1 MMRSM
6 FAGVSGIRAHQ
17 TRMDVIGN
25 NLANVNTT
33 GFKFSRVTFKDML
46 NQTIRGGTAPTAT
59 GTGGVNPAQVGLG
72 VLVAGIDTIHSQG
85 NLQATGKPTD
95 MAIQGNGFFVLNNGS
110 TIAFSRDGS
119 FDINANG
126 VLINP
131 SNGYRVQGWQAVN
144 GTVDTS
150 GPVGDIVIP
159 IGSRMVAQ
167 ATSNVYLVGNLNADA
182 EIGTQGSI
190 SRSDYYL
197 AGYADATSLL
207 SGLFDDQPTANPL
220 NLTSGDV
227 IHLHWNDGTSND
239 ANYTVSADAT
249 LGDLTNW
256 LSSQLGASVT
266 VDVTSTGQVRI
277 TNNGTTTINSLSI
290 TVSGNTVFNNVFDD
304 ISSTI
309 ASGGGSDTSA
319 SMERAATANDSLSIL
334 TTAQGNSLGLTSGDV
349 VYIGAFKGG
358 IALSTLSGVVGVNF
372 NTLGELAEYIEDVF
386 GITSD
391 APGVSIDSLGRMV
404 IAGDIGSGNEFSNIS
419 ITATN
424 ASGTV
429 QRSYFNAV
437 NNYSTIQHAT
447 GESATLSMTVYDSL
461 GVEHRVTMIFTRIA
475 PNTWKWNADCADDSL
490 GGRNISNGMQTISF
504 LTNGSYNT
512 STGVLSID
520 LDNGANSPLMI
531 NPDMTMF
538 TQFSGDSAIS
548 LRQQDG
554 YPMGILEKF
563 SIGAS
568 GDITG
573 IYSNGLTDLLGK
585 IALATF
591 SNPGGLLKEGENL
604 YKQSMTSGVAQI
616 GEPGTGGRGT
626 INNGVLEMSNV
637 DLAREFTDM
646 IITQRGFQASSRIIT
661 TSDELLQ
668 ELVNLKR

>member
-17 TRMDVIGN
+17 IRMDVIGN

-46 NQTIRGGTAPTAT
+46 NQTVRGGTAPTAT

-131 SNGYRVQGWQAVN
+131 ANGYRVQGWQAVN
-144 GTVDTS
+144 GAVDTS

-182 EIGTQGSI
+182 AIGTQGSI

-197 AGYADATSLL
+197 AGQADSNTLL
-207 SGLFDDQPTANPL
+207 TGLFDDASTAAPL
-220 NLTSGDV
+220 QLTNGDV
-227 IHLHWNDGTSND
+227 INLHWNDGSEHD
-239 ANYTVSADAT
+239 ATYQVSGQAT
-249 LGDLTNW
+249 LGNFSAW
-256 LSSQLGASVT
+256 LSSQLGGSVT
-266 VDVTSTGQVRI
+266 VDITNSGAVRI
-277 TNNGTTTINSLSI
+277 TNNGASNIDNLSI

-304 ISSTI
+304 LGPTI
-309 ASGGGSDTSA
+309 AAGAADTSA
-319 SMERAATANDSLSIL
+319 NMERAATSSDSLFSL
-334 TTAQGNSLGLTSGDV
+334 TTAQGNSLALSSGDV
-349 VYIGAFKGG
+349 IYISAFKGG
-358 IALSTLSGVVGVNF
+358 IALTTLSGVVGQDF
-372 NTLGELAEYIEDVF
+372 STLGEFAEYIEDVY
-386 GITSD
+386 GITSEAD
-391 APGVSIDSLGRMV
+391 GVTIDDLGR
-404 IAGDIGSGNEFSNIS
+404 INISGDIGSGNEFSNIS

-424 ASGTV
+424 AAGTV

-437 NNYSTIQHAT
+437 NNYTTIQHAT
-447 GESATLSMTVYDSL
+447 GDSATLSMTVYDSL

-475 PNTWKWNADCADDSL
+475 PNTWKWNADCEDDCL
-490 GGRNISNGMQTISF
+490 GGRNISNGMQTIEF

-512 STGVLSID
+512 STGALSID
-520 LDNGANSPLMI
+520 LNNGANSPLLI

-591 SNPGGLLKEGENL
+591 SNPGGLLKEGDNL
-604 YKQSMTSGVAQI
+604 YKQSMTSGVAQV

-646 IITQRGFQASSRIIT
+646 IITQRGFQASSRIIS

>member
-17 TRMDVIGN
+17 IRMDVIGN

-46 NQTIRGGTAPTAT
+46 SQTVRGGTAPTAT

-72 VLVAGIDTIHSQG
+72 VLVAGIDTIHKQG

-95 MAIQGNGFFVLNNGS
+95 MAIQGEGFFVLSNGS

-131 SNGYRVQGWQAVN
+131 ANGFRVQGWQAVN

-150 GPVGDIVIP
+150 SPVGDLIIP

-197 AGYADATSLL
+197 AGEAKDDTLL
-207 SGLFDDQPTANPL
+207 VSLFDDQATAQSL
-220 NLTSGDV
+220 QLSSGDV
-227 IHLHWNDGTSND
+227 INLHWNDGTSHD
-239 ANYTVSADAT
+239 VTYTVSGDAT
-249 LGDLTNW
+249 LGDFASW
-256 LSSQLGASVT
+256 LSSQLGASIT
-266 VDVTSTGQVRI
+266 VDITPSGAVRI
-277 TNNGTTTINSLSI
+277 TNNSTTTINSLSI

-304 ISSTI
+304 LGPTIS
-309 ASGGGSDTSA
+309 SGGGTDTSA
-319 SMERAATANDSLSIL
+319 NMERAATDSDSLFSL
-334 TTAQGNSLGLTSGDV
+334 TTAQGKSLGLSSGDV
-349 VYIGAFKGG
+349 VYISAFKGG
-358 IALSTLSGVVGVNF
+358 VALATLSGVVGQDF
-372 NTLGELAEYIEDVF
+372 STLGEFAEFIEDVF
-386 GITSD
+386 GITSE
-391 APGVSIDSLGRMV
+391 APGVSVDNLGRIV
-404 IAGDIGSGNEFSNIS
+404 IAGDIGSGNEFSNIE
-419 ITATN
+419 ITATD
-424 ASGTV
+424 STGTI

-437 NNYSTIQHAT
+437 NNYTTIQHAT

-461 GVEHRVTMIFTRIA
+461 GVEHRVTMIFTRVA
-475 PNTWKWNADCADDSL
+475 PNTWKWNADCEDDYL
-490 GGRNISNGMQTISF
+490 GGRNISGGMQTIEF

-512 STGVLSID
+512 STGSLSID
-520 LDNGANSPLMI
+520 LNNGANSPLII

-538 TQFSGDSAIS
+538 TQFSGDSSVS

-563 SIGAS
+563 SIGPD

-585 IALATF
+585 IALARF
-591 SNPGGLLKEGENL
+591 SNPGGLLKEGDNL

-626 INNGVLEMSNV
+626 ISNGVLEMSNV

-646 IITQRGFQASSRIIT
+646 IITERGFQASSRIIT
-661 TSDELLQ
+661 TSDEMLR

>member
-17 TRMDVIGN
+17 IRMDVIGN

-46 NQTIRGGTAPTAT
+46 NQTVRGGTAPTAT

-131 SNGYRVQGWQAVN
+131 ANGYRVQGWQAVN

-182 EIGTQGSI
+182 AVGTQGSI

-197 AGYADATSLL
+197 AGQADSNTLL
-207 SGLFDDQPTANPL
+207 TGLFDDASTAAPL
-220 NLTSGDV
+220 QLTSGDV
-227 IHLHWNDGTSND
+227 INLHWNDGSGHD
-239 ANYTVSADAT
+239 ATYQVSGQAT
-249 LGDLTNW
+249 LGDFSAW
-256 LSSQLGASVT
+256 LSSQLGANVT
-266 VDVTSTGQVRI
+266 VDITSSGAVQI
-277 TNNGTTTINSLSI
+277 TNNGASNIDSLSI

-304 ISSTI
+304 LGPTI
-309 ASGGGSDTSA
+309 AAGAADTSA
-319 SMERAATANDSLSIL
+319 NMERAATSSDSLFSL
-334 TTAQGNSLGLTSGDV
+334 TTAQGNSLALSSGDV
-349 VYIGAFKGG
+349 IYISAFKGG
-358 IALSTLSGVVGVNF
+358 IALATLSGVVGQDF
-372 NTLGELAEYIEDVF
+372 STLGEFAEYIEDVY
-386 GITSD
+386 GITSEAD
-391 APGVSIDSLGRMV
+391 GVTIDDLGR
-404 IAGDIGSGNEFSNIS
+404 INISGDIGSGNEFSNIS

-424 ASGTV
+424 AAGTV

-437 NNYSTIQHAT
+437 NNYTTIQHAT
-447 GESATLSMTVYDSL
+447 GDSATLSMTVYDSL

-475 PNTWKWNADCADDSL
+475 PNTWKWNADCEDDCL
-490 GGRNISNGMQTISF
+490 GGRNISNGMQTIEF

-512 STGVLSID
+512 STGALSID
-520 LDNGANSPLMI
+520 LNNGANSPLLI

-591 SNPGGLLKEGENL
+591 SNPGGLLKEGDNL
-604 YKQSMTSGVAQI
+604 YKQSMTSGVAQV

-646 IITQRGFQASSRIIT
+646 IITQRGFQASSRIIS

>member
-6 FAGVSGIRAHQ
+6 FAGVSGIKAHQ

-46 NQTIRGGTAPTAT
+46 NQTVRGGTAPTAT
-59 GTGGVNPAQVGLG
+59 GTGGINPAQVGLG
-72 VLVAGIDTIHSQG
+72 VLVAGIDTIHDQG

-95 MAIQGNGFFVLNNGS
+95 MAIQGNGFFVLNNGQTTS
-110 TIAFSRDGS
+110 YSRDGS

-144 GTVDTS
+144 GAVDTS
-150 GPVGDIVIP
+150 APVGDITIP

-182 EIGTQGSI
+182 EIGTRGSI

-197 AGYADATSLL
+197 AGVAQASTYLIS
-207 SGLFDDQPTANPL
+207 LFDDSSTANPL
-220 NLTSGDV
+220 NLSSGDS
-227 IHLHWNDGTSND
+227 IALHWNDGSSHDSTF
-239 ANYTVSADAT
+239 TVSSTVT
-249 LGDLTNW
+249 LSDFASW
-256 LSSQLGASVT
+256 LSGQLGANVTVSVT
-266 VDVTSTGQVRI
+266 SSGAIQI
-277 TNNGTTTINSLSI
+277 TNNGGTAITSLSI

-304 ISSTI
+304 ISSTL
-309 ASGGGSDTSA
+309 AAGGGTDSSA
-319 SMERAATANDSLSIL
+319 AMERAATSSDSLFDL
-334 TTAQGNSLGLTSGDV
+334 TTSQGNSLGLVTGDV
-349 VYIGAFKGG
+349 IYISAFKGG
-358 IALSTLSGVVGVNF
+358 IALSTLSGVVGTDF
-372 NTLGELAEYIEDVF
+372 STLGELAEYVEDVF
-386 GITSD
+386 GITSS
-391 APGVSIDSLGRMV
+391 ANGVSIDSLGRMLV
-404 IAGDIGSGNEFSNIS
+404 EADIGSGNAFSNIS
-419 ITATN
+419 IVAKN
-424 ASGTV
+424 SAGTTE
-429 QRSYFNAV
+429 RNYFNAV
-437 NNYSTIQHAT
+437 NNFSTVQTAT

-461 GVEHRVTMIFTRIA
+461 GVEHRVTMIFTRTA
-475 PNTWKWNADCADDSL
+475 ANTWAWNADCADDIFE
-490 GGRNISNGMQTISF
+490 GRNISGGMQTIEF
-504 LTNGSYNT
+504 LSNGSYNT
-512 STGVLSID
+512 STGNLSID
-520 LDNGANSPLMI
+520 LDNGASSPLQITPNMS
-531 NPDMTMF
+531 MF
-538 TQFSGDSAIS
+538 TQFSGDSSIS

-563 SIGAS
+563 AIGAG

-573 IYSNGLTDLLGK
+573 IYSNGLTDLIGK

-591 SNPGGLLKEGENL
+591 SNPGGLLKEGDNL

-626 INNGVLEMSNV
+626 ISNGVLEMSNV

-646 IITQRGFQASSRIIT
+646 IITQRGFQASSRIIS

>member
-1 MMRSM
+1 M
-6 FAGVSGIRAHQ
+6 
-17 TRMDVIGN
+17 
-25 NLANVNTT
+25 
-33 GFKFSRVTFKDML
+33 
-46 NQTIRGGTAPTAT
+46 
-59 GTGGVNPAQVGLG
+59 
-72 VLVAGIDTIHSQG
+72 
-85 NLQATGKPTD
+85 
-95 MAIQGNGFFVLNNGS
+95 
-110 TIAFSRDGS
+110 
-119 FDINANG
+119 
-126 VLINP
+126 
-131 SNGYRVQGWQAVN
+131 
-144 GTVDTS
+144 
-150 GPVGDIVIP
+150 
-159 IGSRMVAQ
+159 
-167 ATSNVYLVGNLNADA
+167 
-182 EIGTQGSI
+182 
-190 SRSDYYL
+190 
-197 AGYADATSLL
+197 
-207 SGLFDDQPTANPL
+207 
-220 NLTSGDV
+220 
-227 IHLHWNDGTSND
+227 
-239 ANYTVSADAT
+239 
-249 LGDLTNW
+249 
-256 LSSQLGASVT
+256 
-266 VDVTSTGQVRI
+266 
-277 TNNGTTTINSLSI
+277 
-290 TVSGNTVFNNVFDD
+290 
-304 ISSTI
+304 
-309 ASGGGSDTSA
+309 
-319 SMERAATANDSLSIL
+319 
-334 TTAQGNSLGLTSGDV
+334 
-349 VYIGAFKGG
+349 
-358 IALSTLSGVVGVNF
+358 VGVNF

>member
-1 MMRSM
+1 MMRSL

-17 TRMDVIGN
+17 IRMDVIGN

-46 NQTIRGGTAPTAT
+46 NQTVRGGTAPTAT

-131 SNGYRVQGWQAVN
+131 ANGYRVQGWQAVN

-182 EIGTQGSI
+182 AIGTQGSI

-197 AGYADATSLL
+197 AGQADANTPLT
-207 SGLFDDQPTANPL
+207 GLFDAQPTATPFQ
-220 NLTSGDV
+220 LTSGDV
-227 IHLHWNDGTSND
+227 INLHWNDGTAHD
-239 ANYTVSADAT
+239 ATYQVSGEAT
-249 LGDLTNW
+249 LGDFSAW
-256 LSSQLGASVT
+256 LSSQLGANVT
-266 VDVTSTGQVRI
+266 VDITSSGAVQI
-277 TNNGTTTINSLSI
+277 TNNGTSNLDSLSI

-304 ISSTI
+304 LGPTI
-309 ASGGGSDTSA
+309 AAGAADTSA
-319 SMERAATANDSLSIL
+319 AMKRAATSSDSLLSL
-334 TTAQGNSLGLTSGDV
+334 STAQGNSLGLSSGDI
-349 VYIGAFKGG
+349 VYISAFKGG
-358 IALSTLSGVVGVNF
+358 IALTTLSGVVGQDF
-372 NTLGELAEYIEDVF
+372 STLGEFAEYIEDVF
-386 GITSD
+386 GITSEAD
-391 APGVSIDSLGRMV
+391 GVSVDNLGRIT
-404 IAGDIGSGNEFSNIS
+404 IAGDIGSGNEFSNID
-419 ITATN
+419 ITATD
-424 ASGTV
+424 ATGTV

-437 NNYSTIQHAT
+437 NSYATIQHAT
-447 GESATLSMTVYDSL
+447 GDSATLSMTVYDSL
-461 GVEHRVTMIFTRIA
+461 GVEHRVTMVFTRVA
-475 PNTWKWNADCADDSL
+475 PNKWKWNADCEDDYL
-490 GGRNISNGMQTISF
+490 GGRNISNGMQTIEF

-512 STGVLSID
+512 STGTLSID
-520 LDNGANSPLMI
+520 LNNGANSPLLI
-531 NPDMTMF
+531 NPDMSMF

-563 SIGAS
+563 SIGPS

-591 SNPGGLLKEGENL
+591 SNPGGLLKEGDNL

-646 IITQRGFQASSRIIT
+646 IITQRGFQASSRIIS

>member
-46 NQTIRGGTAPTAT
+46 NQTIRGGTAPTVT

-95 MAIQGNGFFVLNNGS
+95 MAIQGNGFFVLNNGT
-110 TIAFSRDGS
+110 TIAYSRDGS

-131 SNGYRVQGWQAVN
+131 ANGYRVQGWQAVN

-197 AGYADATSLL
+197 AGVANSSTLL
-207 SGLFDDQPTANPL
+207 TGLFDDQATANPL
-220 NLTSGDV
+220 SLSSGDV
-227 IHLHWNDGTSND
+227 INVHWNDGTAHDVS
-239 ANYTVSADAT
+239 YTVSGTAT
-249 LGDLTNW
+249 LGDFTSW
-256 LSSQLGASVT
+256 LSTQLGASVS
-266 VDVTSTGQVRI
+266 VSVTSSGAVEI
-277 TNNGTTTINSLSI
+277 TNAGSVAINSLSI
-290 TVSGNTVFNNVFDD
+290 TVSGNTVFNNVFDNLGP
-304 ISSTI
+304 TI
-309 ASGGGSDTSA
+309 AIGGSDTSA
-319 SMERAATANDSLSIL
+319 NMERAATASDSLYNL
-334 TTAQGNSLGLTSGDV
+334 TTSQGNSLGLSTGDV
-349 VYIGAFKGG
+349 IYISAFKGG
-358 IALSTLSGVVGVNF
+358 IALTTLSGVVGTDF
-372 NTLGELAEYIEDVF
+372 STLGELAEYIEDVF

-404 IAGDIGSGNEFSNIS
+404 VAGDIGSGNAFTNIS

-424 ASGTV
+424 SSGTV
-429 QRSYFNAV
+429 QRNYFNAV
-437 NNYSTIQHAT
+437 NNYSLVQNAT

-490 GGRNISNGMQTISF
+490 GGRNVSNGMQTIEF

-512 STGVLSID
+512 STGLISID
-520 LDNGANSPLMI
+520 LDNGANSPLQI

-538 TQFSGDSAIS
+538 TQFSGDSSIS

-563 SIGAS
+563 SIGPS

-604 YKQSMTSGVAQI
+604 YKQSMTSGVAQV